1 MNISEQLVY
10 WQREELGLKP
20 RKHVYAMAIHCQC
33 CPGLWVKIGT
43 SLNPFY
49 RAKQIEKDFWN
60 DNPRKTKS
68 TILPKCDYIFSI
80 GVLATCDGSYKTE
93 SAMRTFLSET
103 LSIKEAVGEWL
114 LVDFDWMLN
123 AYDAMLDEDGN
134 EKVFANDQE
143 YGLAIEE
150 RWNYLGEQ
158 GNWFEELWES
168 DDVHLLYETFISL
181 GGTYYDCNCCL
192 DHLSWYNSAFN
203 DQLFQLEQLLGIGP

>member
-10 WQREELGLKP
+10 WQREESGLKP

-33 CPGLWVKIGT
+33 CPGLWIKIGT

-49 RAKQIEKDFWN
+49 RAKQIENDFWGG
-60 DNPRKTKS
+60 DTRKTKS

-93 SAMRTFLSET
+93 SAMRKFLSET
-103 LSIKEAVGEWL
+103 LSIKDAVGEWL
-114 LVDFDWMLN
+114 LVDFDWTLN
-123 AYDAMLDEDGN
+123 VDGAMFDEDGN
-134 EKVFANDQE
+134 MWVFGTEE
-143 YGLAIEE
+143 YHLAIED
-150 RWNYLGEQ
+150 RGNYVMEQ

-203 DQLFQLEQLLGIGP
+203 DQLFQLEQSLRIES